1 MRRAK
6 PTLAENRQ
14 ESTLNDACTTRGRAD
29 RDDRLRSDH
38 VGRSRRRDLTRLD
51 EVNPDVNAVTVM
63 LTAPLSEIK
72 RIQGQVVQIVPT
84 TVHAESSL

>member
-1 MRRAK
+1 
-6 PTLAENRQ
+6 
-14 ESTLNDACTTRGRAD
+14 LNDACTTRGRAD
-29 RDDRLRSDH
+29 TDDRLRSDH
-38 VGRSRRRDLTRLD
+38 VD

-72 RIQGQVVQIVPT
+72 WIQGQVVQIVPT